1 MTIWRYWAS
10 MRDIGLCLFSA
21 LIDSLEDR
29 ESLEFLFKDMPENLV
44 LELSL
49 LGRKVEKSRCSDK
62 MLRPCPSLVVAG
74 GNTPEDK

>member
-10 MRDIGLCLFSA
+10 LRDIGLCLFNA

-29 ESLEFLFKDMPENLV
+29 ESLEFLFKDIPENLV

-49 LGRKVEKSRCSDK
+49 LCRKVEKSRCSDK
-62 MLRPCPSLVVAG
+62 MLCPCPSLVVAG
-74 GNTPEDK
+74 GKYA

>member
-1 MTIWRYWAS
+1 M
-10 MRDIGLCLFSA
+10 FSA

-29 ESLEFLFKDMPENLV
+29 ESLEFLFKDIPENLV

-49 LGRKVEKSRCSDK
+49 LCRKVEKSRSDK

-74 GNTPEDK
+74 GNMLEG